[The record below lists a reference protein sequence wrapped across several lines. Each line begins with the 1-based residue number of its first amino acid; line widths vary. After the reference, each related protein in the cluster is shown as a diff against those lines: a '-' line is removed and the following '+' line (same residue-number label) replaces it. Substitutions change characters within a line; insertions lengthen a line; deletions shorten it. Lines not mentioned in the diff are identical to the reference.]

1 MQTTEVDVKR
11 ITLCRQNL
19 QWSYF
24 PTGPVSTYLYNLFK
38 DYLETCY
45 EIYCTVHLPSVSE
58 FPSQTTSLVMGLIY
72 VSRSFGG
79 GRGGVT
85 TGYRKGGERENDHCF
100 CSPLFLRV
108 DFCDCTELWA
118 HDSHPGWY
126 KHIRAMRFPIQVYHM
141 LICFTHPDCKDRV

>member
-1 MQTTEVDVKR
+1 MVIWVKSVR
-11 ITLCRQNL
+11 IVSKGPVQC
-19 QWSYF
+19 SYF
-24 PTGPVSTYLYNLFK
+24 PTGPVFTFLFK
-38 DYLETCY
+38 DDLATCN
-45 EIYCTVHLPSVSE
+45 EIDCTVHLPSVSE

-108 DFCDCTELWA
+108 DFCDCTEL
-118 HDSHPGWY
+118 
-126 KHIRAMRFPIQVYHM
+126 
-141 LICFTHPDCKDRV
+141 